1 MNKKPRTADEQR
13 GSKPA
18 SVRKLGDCN
27 ISQNPQ
33 SGDITGNR
41 IVDMQVLS
49 GVFESLKCPEC
60 AASGLTLSEEQ
71 RHGLH
76 SQLFLMCATCGY
88 ENKFG
93 TGPKTGKTADNNVR
107 FVYAMRQLGKG
118 RQAARRFCAT
128 MNMPPPLSKDAYAD
142 HNRRLQHALQEVA
155 QDSMC
160 NAAKEVKDMKSVANS
175 VRDDPVDCGVSVDG
189 TWQKRGHSSLNGS
202 VAVLSIDTGKVLD
215 IELMSSFCQKCR
227 QIEML
232 SKDSLQYSLLRD
244 HICKSNYKGS
254 APGMEPVGAYRIF
267 ERAPERN
274 GLHYTEYYGDG
285 DSKSYLTVKDI
296 YGT

>member
-1 MNKKPRTADEQR
+1 MNKKPRTDDEQR

-18 SVRKLGDCN
+18 SVRKLGECN

-33 SGDITGNR
+33 GNDITGNR

-60 AASGLTLSEEQ
+60 ATSGLTLSEEQ
-71 RHGLH
+71 RYGLH
-76 SQLFLMCATCGY
+76 SQLLLLCATCGY

-93 TGPKTGKTADNNVR
+93 TGPKTGTTADNNVR
-107 FVYAMRQLGKG
+107 FVYTMRQLGKG
-118 RQAARRFCAT
+118 RQAARRFC
-128 MNMPPPLSKDAYAD
+128 K
-142 HNRRLQHALQEVA
+142 HALQEVA

-189 TWQKRGHSSLNGS
+189 TWQKRGHSSLNGA

-215 IELMSSFCQKCR
+215 IELMS
-227 QIEML
+227 
-232 SKDSLQYSLLRD
+232 
-244 HICKSNYKGS
+244 
-254 APGMEPVGAYRIF
+254 
-267 ERAPERN
+267 
-274 GLHYTEYYGDG
+274 
-285 DSKSYLTVKDI
+285 
-296 YGT
+296 